1 MALPSTHLAIVK
13 QLADPLDPRGPKLL
27 RFARE
32 LSNRFDE
39 LFP

>member
-1 MALPSTHLAIVK
+1 MGLPEMHLAIVK
-13 QLADPLDPRGPKLL
+13 QLADPFDPKGAKLL